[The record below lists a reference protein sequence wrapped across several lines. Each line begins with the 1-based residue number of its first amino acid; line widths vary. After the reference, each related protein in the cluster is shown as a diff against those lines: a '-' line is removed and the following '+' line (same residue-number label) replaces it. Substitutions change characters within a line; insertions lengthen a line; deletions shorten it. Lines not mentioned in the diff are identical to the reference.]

1 MVYILKLFF
10 ERNRYQVFIYI
21 EATLTAVDSLRL
33 LLQTSVSTHSKVAYI
48 SLTHAPISAIRRCL
62 YFSLLSLRIQGAKT
76 KPFLDGI
83 LRLHEYL
90 TDGQPNCD
98 QYRYLNIFVKKWR
111 WVDKTPEDVQ
121 NLVNEVY
128 GIDVSSD
135 DFLKSIL
142 REISYS
148 LD

>member
-1 MVYILKLFF
+1 MYKTFL
-10 ERNRYQVFIYI
+10 RYFKGYFIFCN
-21 EATLTAVDSLRL
+21 ATKF
-33 LLQTSVSTHSKVAYI
+33 QE
-48 SLTHAPISAIRRCL
+48 
-62 YFSLLSLRIQGAKT
+62 YFT
-76 KPFLDGI
+76 EDN
-83 LRLHEYL
+83 
-90 TDGQPNCD
+90 PNCD
-98 QYRYLNIFVKKWR
+98 QYRYLNLFVKKWR
-111 WVDKTPEDVQ
+111 WVDKTPEGVQ